1 MTTPNRGGLL
11 AATLLWIA
19 AFIGARFWL
28 KSGPLPDGL
37 RLAIALLPLPFF
49 AFVLWGVMRDIGR
62 QDELER
68 RIHLEALAVAFP
80 LSILLLMTL
89 GLLQL
94 ALPLNPDD
102 WSYRHVWPFPFAFYF
117 LGLARARRR
126 YS

>member
-11 AATLLWIA
+11 TATLLWIA
-19 AFIGARFWL
+19 AFIAARFWL
-28 KSGPLPDGL
+28 KSALLPHGL

-49 AFVLWGVMRDIGR
+49 AVMLWGVLRDIGR

-94 ALPLNPDD
+94 AMPLNPDD
-102 WSYRHVWPFPFAFYF
+102 WSYRHIWPFPFAFYF
-117 LGLARARRR
+117 LGLAMARRR